1 MHGQVSF
8 GKPKFLNGSKE
19 EKLTG
24 AQKGTLIHLCMQ
36 KLDSAKQYDLEK
48 IKQLIKELKDKEII
62 TELEAEN
69 INPYAVLNFTKS
81 KIWQEMKQAKEVY
94 KERPFYIE
102 IPARDIYEEDTNEN
116 VLVQGIIDLHY
127 ITQEGK
133 LVLVDYKTD
142 YVEAGEEEQLVNKYK
157 SQLELYKNALESALK
172 RKVDNI
178 YIYSTWLGRECEV

>member
-36 KLDSAKQYDLEK
+36 KLEISKDYSLEA
-48 IKQLIKELKDKEII
+48 IKLLIKDLKDREII

-69 INPYAVLNFTKS
+69 VNPYAVLNFTKS
-81 KIWQEMKQAKEVY
+81 KIWQEMKQAKEIY

-102 IPARDIYEEDTNEN
+102 IPARDIYEENTDEN
-116 VLVQGIIDLHY
+116 VLVQGIIDLYY
-127 ITQEGK
+127 ITENGK

-142 YVEAGEEEQLVNKYK
+142 YVEEGSEKELIDKYK
-157 SQLELYKNALESALK
+157 SQLELYKNALESALN
-172 RKVDNI
+172 RDVDEI
-178 YIYSTWLGRECEV
+178 YIYSTWLGRECAI